1 MNTNR
6 NTGMNRQMNWIVACF
21 CFILFH
27 FSLACVLMQKFSSL
41 ALFRSEHALVPHH
54 RNVDFAHDF
63 RVAPLL
69 LGGRLGCLLL
79 VCQPVVHALLWQA
92 RLQRTYLAFLFN
104 HFVSFNCFSASF
116 LFALF
121 LDLMICGTRFQVFSS
136 HGVNH

>member
-1 MNTNR
+1 MR
-6 NTGMNRQMNWIVACF
+6 NF
-21 CFILFH
+21 F
-27 FSLACVLMQKFSSL
+27 SL

-92 RLQRTYLAFLFN
+92 RLQRTYLVFLVNHEFPSIAFLF
-104 HFVSFNCFSASF
+104 SFYFGA
-116 LFALF
+116 
-121 LDLMICGTRFQVFSS
+121 
-136 HGVNH
+136 